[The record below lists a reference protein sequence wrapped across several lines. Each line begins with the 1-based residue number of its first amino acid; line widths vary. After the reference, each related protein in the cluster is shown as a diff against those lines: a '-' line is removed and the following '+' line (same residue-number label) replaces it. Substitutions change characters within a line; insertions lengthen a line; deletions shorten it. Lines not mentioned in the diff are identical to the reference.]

1 MYFCTLK
8 IHYMKKKLS
17 FLYLLVPLLC
27 MMPFVT
33 APMALFC
40 GILFAFLKIEKPFD
54 FKKYSS
60 PLLQYSV
67 VLMGFGMSLKQVI
80 EVSSKGIVLT
90 ACSVFLVFLFGMLLG
105 KLLKVDKNTS
115 ILISSGT
122 AICGGSA
129 IAAVSPII
137 NAKDNQISFALTVV
151 FVLNAIALFIFPPI
165 GHALNMSEIN
175 FGYWS
180 AIAIHDTSSVVGAG
194 AAYGN
199 DALEVAVAVK
209 LARTLWIIPLSFL
222 ILFLNRKNDAVK
234 GKVKIPW
241 FILYFIIAILIAGFI
256 PQGAPIYKELSFL
269 GRRGM
274 VVALFLIGSG
284 FSFDDLKK
292 AGAKSFLL
300 GILLWIIIA
309 VGTFMFFMG

>member
-1 MYFCTLK
+1 MR
-8 IHYMKKKLS
+8 KKLS
-17 FLYLLVPLLC
+17 FLYFVVPLLC

-40 GILFAFLKIEKPFD
+40 GILFAFLKIERPFE

-67 VLMGFGMSLKQVI
+67 VLMGFGMSLEQVI

-105 KLLKVDKNTS
+105 KLFKVDRNTTM
-115 ILISSGT
+115 LISSGT

-129 IAAVSPII
+129 IAAVAPII

-165 GHALNMSEIN
+165 GHALNMEEVN

-194 AAYGN
+194 AAYG
-199 DALEVAVAVK
+199 DAALQTAVAVK

-222 ILFLNRKNDAVK
+222 VLFLNRKNNATK

-241 FILYFIIAILIAGFI
+241 FILYFVLAILIVYLLPAGE
-256 PQGAPIYKELSFL
+256 PIYKELSFL

-274 VVALFLIGSG
+274 VVALFLIGCG
-284 FSFDDLKK
+284 FSFEDLKQ
-292 AGAKSFLL
+292 AGAKSFAL
-300 GILLWIIIA
+300 GILLWILIGA
-309 VGTFMFFMG
+309 STFVFFMN

>member
-1 MYFCTLK
+1 MR
-8 IHYMKKKLS
+8 KKLS
-17 FLYLLVPLLC
+17 FLYLLLPLLC
-27 MMPFVT
+27 MCSSVT

-40 GILFAFLKIEKPFD
+40 GILLAFLKIERPFE

-67 VLMGFGMSLKQVI
+67 VLMGFGMSLQQVI

-90 ACSVFLVFLFGMLLG
+90 ACSVLLVFLFGMLLG
-105 KLLKVDKNTS
+105 RLLKVDRNTAM
-115 ILISSGT
+115 LISSGT

-137 NAKDNQISFALTVV
+137 KAKDNQISFALTVV
-151 FVLNAIALFIFPPI
+151 FVLNALALFIFPPI
-165 GHALNMSEIN
+165 GRALNMGEVD

-194 AAYGN
+194 AAYGP
-199 DALEVAVAVK
+199 DALQTAVTVK

-222 ILFLNRKNDAVK
+222 VLFINRKHDANK
-234 GKVKIPW
+234 GKIKIPW
-241 FILYFIIAILIAGFI
+241 FILYFVVAILIAFLL
-256 PQGAPIYKELSFL
+256 PQFSELYTNLAFL

-274 VVALFLIGSG
+274 VVALFMIGCG
-284 FSFDDLKK
+284 FSFEDLKK
-292 AGAKSFLL
+292 AGWRSFVLGVLLWMVIAVSSFLL
-300 GILLWIIIA
+300 FIN
-309 VGTFMFFMG
+309 

>member
-1 MYFCTLK
+1 MR
-8 IHYMKKKLS
+8 KKLS
-17 FLYLLVPLLC
+17 FLYLLMPLLC
-27 MMPFVT
+27 MCSFVT

-40 GILFAFLKIEKPFD
+40 GILLAFLKIERPFE

-67 VLMGFGMSLKQVI
+67 VLMGFGMSLQQVI

-90 ACSVFLVFLFGMLLG
+90 ACSVLLVFLFGMLLG
-105 KLLKVDKNTS
+105 RLLKVDRNTAM
-115 ILISSGT
+115 LISSGT

-137 NAKDNQISFALTVV
+137 KAKDNQISFALTVV
-151 FVLNAIALFIFPPI
+151 FVLNALALFIFPPI
-165 GHALNMSEIN
+165 GRALNMGGVD

-194 AAYGN
+194 AAYGP
-199 DALEVAVAVK
+199 DALQTAVTVK

-222 ILFLNRKNDAVK
+222 VLFINRKHDANK
-234 GKVKIPW
+234 GKIKIPW
-241 FILYFIIAILIAGFI
+241 FILYFVVAILIAFLL
-256 PQGAPIYKELSFL
+256 PQFSELYTNLAFL

-274 VVALFLIGSG
+274 VVALFMIGCG
-284 FSFDDLKK
+284 FSFEDLKK
-292 AGAKSFLL
+292 AGWRSFVLGVLLWIVIAVSSFLL
-300 GILLWIIIA
+300 FIN
-309 VGTFMFFMG
+309 

>member
-1 MYFCTLK
+1 
-8 IHYMKKKLS
+8 
-17 FLYLLVPLLC
+17 
-27 MMPFVT
+27 MMSYIT

-40 GILFAFLKIEKPFD
+40 GILFAFLKIEKPFE
-54 FKKYSS
+54 FKRYSS

-67 VLMGFGMSLKQVI
+67 VLMGFGMSLQQVI
-80 EVSSKGIVLT
+80 EVSSKGILLT
-90 ACSVFLVFLFGMLLG
+90 ACSVLLVFLFGMLLG
-105 KLLKVDKNTS
+105 KWLKVDRNTAM
-115 ILISSGT
+115 LISSGT

-151 FVLNAIALFIFPPI
+151 FVLNAIALFIFPPL
-165 GHALNMSEIN
+165 GHALNMEETN
-175 FGYWS
+175 FGYWA

-199 DALEVAVAVK
+199 EALQTAVAVK

-222 ILFLNRKNDAVK
+222 VLWLNRRNNAVK

-241 FILYFIIAILIAGFI
+241 FILYFVLAILIAAFL
-256 PQGAPIYKELSFL
+256 PQGQAMYGQLAFL

-274 VVALFLIGSG
+274 VVALFLIGCG
-284 FSFDDLKK
+284 FSFEDLKR
-292 AGAKSFLL
+292 AGLKSFLL
-300 GILLWIIIA
+300 GILLWIVIA
-309 VGTFMFFMG
+309 VGTLLFFLNW

>member
-1 MYFCTLK
+1 MR
-8 IHYMKKKLS
+8 KKLS
-17 FLYLLVPLLC
+17 FLYLLLPLLC
-27 MMPFVT
+27 MCSFVT

-40 GILFAFLKIEKPFD
+40 GILLAFLKIERPFE

-67 VLMGFGMSLKQVI
+67 VLMGFGMSLQQVI

-90 ACSVFLVFLFGMLLG
+90 ACSVLLVFLFGMLLG
-105 KLLKVDKNTS
+105 RLLKVDRNTAM
-115 ILISSGT
+115 LISSGT

-137 NAKDNQISFALTVV
+137 KAKDNQISFALTVV
-151 FVLNAIALFIFPPI
+151 FVLNALALFIFPPI
-165 GHALNMSEIN
+165 GRALNMGEVD

-194 AAYGN
+194 AAYGP
-199 DALEVAVAVK
+199 DALQTAVTVK

-222 ILFLNRKNDAVK
+222 VLFINRKHDSNK

-241 FILYFIIAILIAGFI
+241 FILYFVVAILIAFLL
-256 PQGAPIYKELSFL
+256 PQFSELYTNLAFL

-274 VVALFLIGSG
+274 VVALFMIGCG
-284 FSFDDLKK
+284 FSFEDLKK
-292 AGAKSFLL
+292 AGWRSFVL
-300 GILLWIIIA
+300 GVLLWIVIA
-309 VGTFMFFMG
+309 VISFLFFIN

>member
-1 MYFCTLK
+1 MR
-8 IHYMKKKLS
+8 KKLS
-17 FLYLLVPLLC
+17 FLYLLLPLLC
-27 MMPFVT
+27 MCSFVT

-40 GILFAFLKIEKPFD
+40 GILLAFLKIERPFE

-67 VLMGFGMSLKQVI
+67 VLMGFGMSLQQVI

-90 ACSVFLVFLFGMLLG
+90 ACSVLLVFLFGMLLG
-105 KLLKVDKNTS
+105 RLLKVDRNTAM
-115 ILISSGT
+115 LISSGT

-137 NAKDNQISFALTVV
+137 KAKDNQISFALTVV
-151 FVLNAIALFIFPPI
+151 FVLNALALFIFPPI
-165 GHALNMSEIN
+165 GRALNMGEVD

-194 AAYGN
+194 AAYGP
-199 DALEVAVAVK
+199 DALQTAVAVK

-222 ILFLNRKNDAVK
+222 VLFINRKHDANK
-234 GKVKIPW
+234 GKIKIPW
-241 FILYFIIAILIAGFI
+241 FILYFVVAILIAFLL
-256 PQGAPIYKELSFL
+256 PQFSELYTNLAFL

-274 VVALFLIGSG
+274 VVALFMIGCG
-284 FSFDDLKK
+284 FSFEDLKK
-292 AGAKSFLL
+292 AGWRSFVLGVLLWIVIAVSSFLL
-300 GILLWIIIA
+300 FIN
-309 VGTFMFFMG
+309 

>member
-1 MYFCTLK
+1 MR
-8 IHYMKKKLS
+8 KKLS
-17 FLYLLVPLLC
+17 FLYLLLPLFC
-27 MMPFVT
+27 MCSFVT

-40 GILFAFLKIEKPFD
+40 GILLAFLKIERPFE

-67 VLMGFGMSLKQVI
+67 VLMGFGMSLQQVI

-90 ACSVFLVFLFGMLLG
+90 ACSVLLVFLFGMLLG
-105 KLLKVDKNTS
+105 RLLKVDRNTAM
-115 ILISSGT
+115 LISSGT

-137 NAKDNQISFALTVV
+137 KAKDNQISFALTVV
-151 FVLNAIALFIFPPI
+151 FVLNALALFIFPPI
-165 GHALNMSEIN
+165 GRALNMGEVD

-194 AAYGN
+194 AAYGP
-199 DALEVAVAVK
+199 DALQTAVTVK

-222 ILFLNRKNDAVK
+222 VLFINRKHDSNK

-241 FILYFIIAILIAGFI
+241 FILYFVVAILIAFLL
-256 PQGAPIYKELSFL
+256 PQFSELYTNLAFL

-274 VVALFLIGSG
+274 VVALFMIGCG
-284 FSFDDLKK
+284 FSFEDLKI
-292 AGAKSFLL
+292 AGWRSFVLGVLLWIVIAVSSFLL
-300 GILLWIIIA
+300 FIN
-309 VGTFMFFMG
+309 

>member
-1 MYFCTLK
+1 
-8 IHYMKKKLS
+8 MKKKLS
-17 FLYLLVPLLC
+17 FLYLLLPLLC
-27 MMPFVT
+27 MCSFVT

-40 GILFAFLKIEKPFD
+40 GIVLAFLKIERPFE

-67 VLMGFGMSLKQVI
+67 VLMGFGMSLQQVI

-90 ACSVFLVFLFGMLLG
+90 ACSVLLVFLFGMLLG
-105 KLLKVDKNTS
+105 RLLKVDRNTAM
-115 ILISSGT
+115 LISSGT

-137 NAKDNQISFALTVV
+137 KAKDNQISFALTVV
-151 FVLNAIALFIFPPI
+151 FVLNALALFIFPPI
-165 GHALNMSEIN
+165 GRALNMGEVD

-194 AAYGN
+194 AAYGP
-199 DALEVAVAVK
+199 DALQTAVTVK

-222 ILFLNRKNDAVK
+222 VLFINRKHDANK

-241 FILYFIIAILIAGFI
+241 FILYFVVAILIAFLL
-256 PQGAPIYKELSFL
+256 PQFSELYTNLAFL

-274 VVALFLIGSG
+274 VVALFMIGCG
-284 FSFDDLKK
+284 FSFEDLKK
-292 AGAKSFLL
+292 AGWRSFVL
-300 GILLWIIIA
+300 GVLLWIVIA
-309 VGTFMFFMG
+309 VISFLFFIN

>member
-1 MYFCTLK
+1 
-8 IHYMKKKLS
+8 MKKKLS
-17 FLYLLVPLLC
+17 FLYLLLPLLC
-27 MMPFVT
+27 MCSFVT

-40 GILFAFLKIEKPFD
+40 GILLAFLKIERPFE

-67 VLMGFGMSLKQVI
+67 VLMGFGMNLQQVI

-90 ACSVFLVFLFGMLLG
+90 ACSVLLVFLFGMLLG
-105 KLLKVDKNTS
+105 RLLKVDRNTAM
-115 ILISSGT
+115 LISSGT

-137 NAKDNQISFALTVV
+137 KAKDNQISFALTVV
-151 FVLNAIALFIFPPI
+151 FVLNALALFIFPPI
-165 GHALNMSEIN
+165 GRALNMSEVD

-194 AAYGN
+194 AAYGP
-199 DALEVAVAVK
+199 DALQTAVTVK

-222 ILFLNRKNDAVK
+222 VLFINRKHDANR

-241 FILYFIIAILIAGFI
+241 FILYFVVAILIAFLL
-256 PQGAPIYKELSFL
+256 PQFSEFYTNLAFL

-274 VVALFLIGSG
+274 VVALFMIGCG
-284 FSFDDLKK
+284 FSFEDLKK
-292 AGAKSFLL
+292 AGWRSFVLGVLLWIVIAVSSFLL
-300 GILLWIIIA
+300 FIN
-309 VGTFMFFMG
+309 

>member
-1 MYFCTLK
+1 MR
-8 IHYMKKKLS
+8 KKLS
-17 FLYLLVPLLC
+17 FLYLIVPLVC
-27 MMPFVT
+27 MCSWVS

-40 GILFAFLKIEKPFD
+40 GILLAFLKIEKPFE

-67 VLMGFGMSLKQVI
+67 VLMGFGMSLQQVI
-80 EVSSKGIVLT
+80 EVSSKGLILT
-90 ACSVFLVFLFGMLLG
+90 ACSVLLVFAIGMLLG
-105 KLLKVDKNTS
+105 KLLKVDRNTS
-115 ILISSGT
+115 MLISCGT

-137 NAKDNQISFALTVV
+137 RAKDGQISFALTVV

-165 GHALNMSEIN
+165 GHALGLNEIQ

-180 AIAIHDTSSVVGAG
+180 AVAIHDTSSVVGAG
-194 AAYGN
+194 AAYGSQ
-199 DALEVAVAVK
+199 ALQTAVAVK

-222 ILFLNRKNDAVK
+222 VLFINRKHNTGK

-241 FILYFIIAILIAGFI
+241 FILYFVAAMLIVFLL
-256 PQGAPIYKELSFL
+256 PQFDELYNGLAFL

-274 VVALFLIGSG
+274 VVALFLIGCG
-284 FSFDDLKK
+284 FSFEDLKK
-292 AGAKSFLL
+292 AGVRSFLL
-300 GILLWIIIA
+300 GVLLWILIA
-309 VGTFMFFMG
+309 VISFLFFIN

>member
-1 MYFCTLK
+1 MR
-8 IHYMKKKLS
+8 KKLS
-17 FLYLLVPLLC
+17 FLYLLLPLLC
-27 MMPFVT
+27 MCSFVT

-40 GILFAFLKIEKPFD
+40 GILLAFLKIERPFE

-67 VLMGFGMSLKQVI
+67 VLMGFGMSLQQVI

-90 ACSVFLVFLFGMLLG
+90 ACSVLLVFLFGMLLG
-105 KLLKVDKNTS
+105 RLLKVDRNTAM
-115 ILISSGT
+115 LISSGT

-137 NAKDNQISFALTVV
+137 KAKDNQISFALTVV
-151 FVLNAIALFIFPPI
+151 FVLNALALFIFPPI
-165 GHALNMSEIN
+165 GRALNMGEVD

-194 AAYGN
+194 AAYGP
-199 DALEVAVAVK
+199 DALQTAVTVK

-222 ILFLNRKNDAVK
+222 VLFINRKHDANK
-234 GKVKIPW
+234 GKIKIPW
-241 FILYFIIAILIAGFI
+241 FILYFVVAILIAFLL
-256 PQGAPIYKELSFL
+256 PQFSELYTNLAFL

-274 VVALFLIGSG
+274 VVALFMIGCG
-284 FSFDDLKK
+284 FSVEDLKK
-292 AGAKSFLL
+292 AGWRSFVLGVLLWIVIAVSSFLL
-300 GILLWIIIA
+300 FIN
-309 VGTFMFFMG
+309 

>member
-1 MYFCTLK
+1 
-8 IHYMKKKLS
+8 MKKKLS
-17 FLYLLVPLLC
+17 FLYLLLPLLC
-27 MMPFVT
+27 MCSFVT

-40 GILFAFLKIEKPFD
+40 GILLAFLKIERPFE

-67 VLMGFGMSLKQVI
+67 VLMGFGMSLQQVI
-80 EVSSKGIVLT
+80 EVSSKGIILT
-90 ACSVFLVFLFGMLLG
+90 ACSVLLVFLFGMLLG
-105 KLLKVDKNTS
+105 RLLKVDRNTAM
-115 ILISSGT
+115 LISSGT

-137 NAKDNQISFALTVV
+137 KAKDNQISFALTVV
-151 FVLNAIALFIFPPI
+151 FFLNALALFIFPPI
-165 GHALNMSEIN
+165 GRALNMGEVD

-194 AAYGN
+194 AAYGP
-199 DALEVAVAVK
+199 DALQTAVTVK

-222 ILFLNRKNDAVK
+222 VLFINRKHDSNK

-241 FILYFIIAILIAGFI
+241 FILYFVVAILIAFLL
-256 PQGAPIYKELSFL
+256 PQFSELYTNLAFL

-274 VVALFLIGSG
+274 VVALFMIGCG
-284 FSFDDLKK
+284 FSVEDLKK
-292 AGAKSFLL
+292 AGWRSFVL
-300 GILLWIIIA
+300 GVLLWIVIA
-309 VGTFMFFMG
+309 VISFLFFIN

>member
-1 MYFCTLK
+1 
-8 IHYMKKKLS
+8 MKKKLS
-17 FLYLLVPLLC
+17 FLYLLLPLLC
-27 MMPFVT
+27 MCSFVT

-40 GILFAFLKIEKPFD
+40 GILLAFLKIERPFK

-67 VLMGFGMSLKQVI
+67 VLMGFGMSLQQVI

-90 ACSVFLVFLFGMLLG
+90 ACSVLLVFLFGMLLG
-105 KLLKVDKNTS
+105 RLLKVDRNTAM
-115 ILISSGT
+115 LISSGT

-137 NAKDNQISFALTVV
+137 KAKDNQISFALTVV
-151 FVLNAIALFIFPPI
+151 FVLNALALFIFPPI
-165 GHALNMSEIN
+165 GRALNMGEVD

-194 AAYGN
+194 AAYGP
-199 DALEVAVAVK
+199 DALQTAVTVK

-222 ILFLNRKNDAVK
+222 VLFINRKHDANK

-241 FILYFIIAILIAGFI
+241 FILYFVVAILIAFLL
-256 PQGAPIYKELSFL
+256 PQFSELYTNLAFL

-274 VVALFLIGSG
+274 VVALFMIGCG
-284 FSFDDLKK
+284 FSFEDLKK
-292 AGAKSFLL
+292 AGWRSFVLGVLLWIVIAVSSFLL
-300 GILLWIIIA
+300 FIN
-309 VGTFMFFMG
+309 

>member
-1 MYFCTLK
+1 
-8 IHYMKKKLS
+8 MKKKLS
-17 FLYLLVPLLC
+17 FLYLLLPLLC
-27 MMPFVT
+27 MCSFVT

-40 GILFAFLKIEKPFD
+40 GILLAFLKIERPFE

-67 VLMGFGMSLKQVI
+67 VLMGFGMSLQQVI

-90 ACSVFLVFLFGMLLG
+90 ACSVLLVFLFGMLLG
-105 KLLKVDKNTS
+105 RLLKVDRNTAM
-115 ILISSGT
+115 LISSGT

-137 NAKDNQISFALTVV
+137 KAKDNQISFALTVV
-151 FVLNAIALFIFPPI
+151 FVLNALALFIFPPI
-165 GHALNMSEIN
+165 GRALNMGEVD

-194 AAYGN
+194 AAYGP
-199 DALEVAVAVK
+199 DALQTAVTVK

-222 ILFLNRKNDAVK
+222 VLFINRKHDSNK

-241 FILYFIIAILIAGFI
+241 FILYFVVAILIAFLL
-256 PQGAPIYKELSFL
+256 PQFSELYTNLAFL

-274 VVALFLIGSG
+274 VVALFMIGCG
-284 FSFDDLKK
+284 FSFEDLKK
-292 AGAKSFLL
+292 AGWRSFVLGVLLWIVIAVSSFLL
-300 GILLWIIIA
+300 FIN
-309 VGTFMFFMG
+309 

>member
-1 MYFCTLK
+1 
-8 IHYMKKKLS
+8 MKKKLS
-17 FLYLLVPLLC
+17 FLYLLLPLLC
-27 MMPFVT
+27 MCSFVT

-40 GILFAFLKIEKPFD
+40 GILLAFLKIERPFE

-67 VLMGFGMSLKQVI
+67 VLMGFGMSLQQVI

-90 ACSVFLVFLFGMLLG
+90 ACSVLLVFLFGMLLG
-105 KLLKVDKNTS
+105 RLLKVDRNTAM
-115 ILISSGT
+115 LISSGT

-137 NAKDNQISFALTVV
+137 KAKDNQISFALTVV
-151 FVLNAIALFIFPPI
+151 FVLNALALFIFPPI
-165 GHALNMSEIN
+165 GRALNMGEVD

-194 AAYGN
+194 AAYGP
-199 DALEVAVAVK
+199 DALQTAVTVK

-222 ILFLNRKNDAVK
+222 VLFINRKHDANK
-234 GKVKIPW
+234 GKIKIPW
-241 FILYFIIAILIAGFI
+241 FILYFVVAILIAFLL
-256 PQGAPIYKELSFL
+256 PQFSELYTNLAFL

-274 VVALFLIGSG
+274 VVALFMIGCG
-284 FSFDDLKK
+284 FSFEDLKK
-292 AGAKSFLL
+292 AGWRSFVLGVLLWIVIAVSSFLL
-300 GILLWIIIA
+300 FIN
-309 VGTFMFFMG
+309 

>member
-1 MYFCTLK
+1 MR
-8 IHYMKKKLS
+8 KKLS
-17 FLYLLVPLLC
+17 FLYLLMPLLC
-27 MMPFVT
+27 MCTFVT

-40 GILFAFLKIEKPFD
+40 GILLAFLKIERPFE

-67 VLMGFGMSLKQVI
+67 VLMGFGMSLQQVI

-90 ACSVFLVFLFGMLLG
+90 ACSVLLVFLFGMLLG
-105 KLLKVDKNTS
+105 RLLKVDRNTS
-115 ILISSGT
+115 MLISSGT

-151 FVLNAIALFIFPPI
+151 FVLNALALFIFPPI
-165 GHALNMSEIN
+165 GRALNMSEVD

-194 AAYGN
+194 AAYGP
-199 DALEVAVAVK
+199 DALQTAVTVK

-222 ILFLNRKNDAVK
+222 VLFINRKHDANR

-241 FILYFIIAILIAGFI
+241 FILYFVVAILIAFLL
-256 PQGAPIYKELSFL
+256 PQFSELYTNLAFL

-274 VVALFLIGSG
+274 VVALFMIGCG
-284 FSFDDLKK
+284 FSFEDLKK
-292 AGAKSFLL
+292 AGWRSFVL
-300 GILLWIIIA
+300 GVLLWIVIA
-309 VGTFMFFMG
+309 VISLLFFIN

>member
-1 MYFCTLK
+1 
-8 IHYMKKKLS
+8 MKKKLS
-17 FLYLLVPLLC
+17 FLYLLLPLLC
-27 MMPFVT
+27 MCSFVT

-40 GILFAFLKIEKPFD
+40 GILLAFLKIERPFE

-67 VLMGFGMSLKQVI
+67 VLMGFGMNLQQVI

-90 ACSVFLVFLFGMLLG
+90 ACSVLLVFLFGMLLG
-105 KLLKVDKNTS
+105 RLLKVDRNTAM
-115 ILISSGT
+115 LISSGT

-137 NAKDNQISFALTVV
+137 KAKDNQISFALTVV
-151 FVLNAIALFIFPPI
+151 FVLNALALFIFPPI
-165 GHALNMSEIN
+165 GRALNMGEVD

-194 AAYGN
+194 AAYGP
-199 DALEVAVAVK
+199 DALQTAVTVK

-222 ILFLNRKNDAVK
+222 VLFISRKHDANK
-234 GKVKIPW
+234 GKIKIPW
-241 FILYFIIAILIAGFI
+241 FILYFVVAILIAFLL
-256 PQGAPIYKELSFL
+256 PQFSELYTNLAFL

-274 VVALFLIGSG
+274 VVALFMIGCG
-284 FSFDDLKK
+284 FSFEDLKK
-292 AGAKSFLL
+292 AGWRSFVLGVLLWIVIAVSSFLL
-300 GILLWIIIA
+300 FIN
-309 VGTFMFFMG
+309 

>member
-1 MYFCTLK
+1 MR
-8 IHYMKKKLS
+8 KKLS
-17 FLYLLVPLLC
+17 FLYLLMPLLC
-27 MMPFVT
+27 MCSFVT

-40 GILFAFLKIEKPFD
+40 GILLAFLKIERPFE

-67 VLMGFGMSLKQVI
+67 VLMGFGMSLQQVI

-90 ACSVFLVFLFGMLLG
+90 ACSVLLVFLFGMLLG
-105 KLLKVDKNTS
+105 RLLKVDRNTAM
-115 ILISSGT
+115 LISSGT

-137 NAKDNQISFALTVV
+137 KAKDNQISFALTVV
-151 FVLNAIALFIFPPI
+151 FVLNALALFIFPPI
-165 GHALNMSEIN
+165 GRALNMGEVD

-194 AAYGN
+194 AAYGP
-199 DALEVAVAVK
+199 DALQTAVTVK

-222 ILFLNRKNDAVK
+222 VLFINRKHDANR

-241 FILYFIIAILIAGFI
+241 FILYFVVAILIAFLL
-256 PQGAPIYKELSFL
+256 PQFSELYTNLAFL

-274 VVALFLIGSG
+274 VVALFMIGCG
-284 FSFDDLKK
+284 FSFEDLKK
-292 AGAKSFLL
+292 AGWRSFVLGVLLWIVIAVSSFLL
-300 GILLWIIIA
+300 FIN
-309 VGTFMFFMG
+309 

>member
-1 MYFCTLK
+1 MR
-8 IHYMKKKLS
+8 KKLS
-17 FLYLLVPLLC
+17 FLYLLMPLLC
-27 MMPFVT
+27 MCSFVT

-40 GILFAFLKIEKPFD
+40 GILLAFLKIERPFE

-67 VLMGFGMSLKQVI
+67 VLMGFGMSLQQVI

-90 ACSVFLVFLFGMLLG
+90 ACSVLLVFLFGMLLG
-105 KLLKVDKNTS
+105 RLLKVDRNTAM
-115 ILISSGT
+115 LISSGT

-137 NAKDNQISFALTVV
+137 KAKDNQISFALTVV
-151 FVLNAIALFIFPPI
+151 FVLNALALFIFPPI
-165 GHALNMSEIN
+165 GRALNMSEVD

-194 AAYGN
+194 AAYGP
-199 DALEVAVAVK
+199 DALQTAVTVK

-222 ILFLNRKNDAVK
+222 VLFINRKHDANK
-234 GKVKIPW
+234 GKIRIPW
-241 FILYFIIAILIAGFI
+241 FILYFVVAILIAFLL
-256 PQGAPIYKELSFL
+256 PQFSELYTNLAFL

-274 VVALFLIGSG
+274 VVALFMIGCG
-284 FSFDDLKK
+284 FSFEDLKK
-292 AGAKSFLL
+292 AGWRSFVLGVLLWIVIAVSSFLL
-300 GILLWIIIA
+300 FIN
-309 VGTFMFFMG
+309 

>member
-1 MYFCTLK
+1 MY
-8 IHYMKKKLS
+8 IMRKKLS

-27 MMPFVT
+27 MMSYIT

-40 GILFAFLKIEKPFD
+40 GILFAFLKIEKPFE
-54 FKKYSS
+54 FKRYSS

-67 VLMGFGMSLKQVI
+67 VLMGFGMSLQQVI
-80 EVSSKGIVLT
+80 EVSSKGILLT
-90 ACSVFLVFLFGMLLG
+90 ACSVLLVFLFGMLLG
-105 KLLKVDKNTS
+105 KWLKVDRNTAM
-115 ILISSGT
+115 LISSGT

-151 FVLNAIALFIFPPI
+151 FVLNAIALFIFPPL
-165 GHALNMSEIN
+165 GHALNMEETN
-175 FGYWS
+175 FGYWA

-199 DALEVAVAVK
+199 EALQTAVAVK

-222 ILFLNRKNDAVK
+222 VLWLNRRNNAVK

-241 FILYFIIAILIAGFI
+241 FILYFVLAILIAAFL
-256 PQGAPIYKELSFL
+256 PQGQAVYEQLAFL

-274 VVALFLIGSG
+274 VVALFLIGCG
-284 FSFDDLKK
+284 FSFEDLKR
-292 AGAKSFLL
+292 AGLKSFLL
-300 GILLWIIIA
+300 GILLWIVIA
-309 VGTFMFFMG
+309 VGTLLFFFNW

>member
-1 MYFCTLK
+1 MR
-8 IHYMKKKLS
+8 KKLS

-27 MMPFVT
+27 MMSYIT

-40 GILFAFLKIEKPFD
+40 GILFAFLKIEKHFE
-54 FKKYSS
+54 FKRYSS

-67 VLMGFGMSLKQVI
+67 VLMGFGMSLQQVI
-80 EVSSKGIVLT
+80 EVSSKGILLT
-90 ACSVFLVFLFGMLLG
+90 ACSVLLVFLFGMLSG
-105 KLLKVDKNTS
+105 KWLKVDRNTAM
-115 ILISSGT
+115 LISSGT

-151 FVLNAIALFIFPPI
+151 FVLNAIALFIFPPL
-165 GHALNMSEIN
+165 GHALNMEETN
-175 FGYWS
+175 FGYWA

-199 DALEVAVAVK
+199 EALQTAVAVK

-222 ILFLNRKNDAVK
+222 VLWLNRRNNAVK

-241 FILYFIIAILIAGFI
+241 FILYFVLAILIAAFL
-256 PQGAPIYKELSFL
+256 PQGQAVYEQLAFL

-274 VVALFLIGSG
+274 VVALFLIGCG
-284 FSFDDLKK
+284 FSFEDLKR
-292 AGAKSFLL
+292 AGLKSFLL
-300 GILLWIIIA
+300 GILLWIVIA
-309 VGTFMFFMG
+309 VGTLLFFLNW

>member
-1 MYFCTLK
+1 MR
-8 IHYMKKKLS
+8 KKLS
-17 FLYLLVPLLC
+17 FLYLLLPLLC
-27 MMPFVT
+27 MCSFVT

-40 GILFAFLKIEKPFD
+40 GILLAFLKIERPFE

-67 VLMGFGMSLKQVI
+67 VLMGFGMSLQQVI

-90 ACSVFLVFLFGMLLG
+90 ACSVLLVFLFGMLLG
-105 KLLKVDKNTS
+105 RLLKVDRNTAM
-115 ILISSGT
+115 LISSGT

-137 NAKDNQISFALTVV
+137 KAKDNQISFALTVV
-151 FVLNAIALFIFPPI
+151 FVLNALALFIFPPI
-165 GHALNMSEIN
+165 GRALNMGEVD

-194 AAYGN
+194 AAYGP
-199 DALEVAVAVK
+199 DALQTAVTVK

-222 ILFLNRKNDAVK
+222 ELFINRKHDSNK
-234 GKVKIPW
+234 GKIKIPW
-241 FILYFIIAILIAGFI
+241 FILYFVVAILIAFLL
-256 PQGAPIYKELSFL
+256 PQFSELYTNLAFL

-274 VVALFLIGSG
+274 VVALFMIGCG
-284 FSFDDLKK
+284 FSFEDLKK
-292 AGAKSFLL
+292 AGWRSFVLGVLLWIVIAVSSFLL
-300 GILLWIIIA
+300 FIN
-309 VGTFMFFMG
+309 

>member
-1 MYFCTLK
+1 MR
-8 IHYMKKKLS
+8 KKLS
-17 FLYLLVPLLC
+17 FLYLLLPLLC
-27 MMPFVT
+27 MCSFVT

-40 GILFAFLKIEKPFD
+40 GIVLAFLKIERPFE

-67 VLMGFGMSLKQVI
+67 VLMGFGMSLQQVI

-90 ACSVFLVFLFGMLLG
+90 ACSVLLVFLFGMLLG
-105 KLLKVDKNTS
+105 RLLKVDRNTAM
-115 ILISSGT
+115 LISSGT

-137 NAKDNQISFALTVV
+137 KAKDNQISFALTVV
-151 FVLNAIALFIFPPI
+151 FVLNALALFIFPPI
-165 GHALNMSEIN
+165 GRALNMGEVD

-194 AAYGN
+194 AAYGP
-199 DALEVAVAVK
+199 DALQTAVTVK

-222 ILFLNRKNDAVK
+222 VLFINRKHDANK

-241 FILYFIIAILIAGFI
+241 FILYFVVAILIAFLL
-256 PQGAPIYKELSFL
+256 PQFSELYTNLAFL

-274 VVALFLIGSG
+274 VVALFMIGCG
-284 FSFDDLKK
+284 FSFEDLKK
-292 AGAKSFLL
+292 AGWRSFVLGVLLWIVIAVSSFLL
-300 GILLWIIIA
+300 FIN
-309 VGTFMFFMG
+309 

>member
-1 MYFCTLK
+1 MR
-8 IHYMKKKLS
+8 KKLS
-17 FLYLLVPLLC
+17 FLYLLMPLLC
-27 MMPFVT
+27 MCSFIT

-40 GILFAFLKIEKPFD
+40 GILLAFLKIERPFE

-67 VLMGFGMSLKQVI
+67 VLMGFGMSLQQVI

-90 ACSVFLVFLFGMLLG
+90 ACSVLLVFLFGMLLG
-105 KLLKVDKNTS
+105 RLLKVDRNTS
-115 ILISSGT
+115 MLISSGT

-151 FVLNAIALFIFPPI
+151 FVLNALALFIFPPI
-165 GHALNMSEIN
+165 GRALNMSEVD

-194 AAYGN
+194 AAYGP
-199 DALEVAVAVK
+199 DALQTAVTVK

-222 ILFLNRKNDAVK
+222 VLFINRKHDANK
-234 GKVKIPW
+234 GKIKIPW
-241 FILYFIIAILIAGFI
+241 FILYFVVAILIAFLL
-256 PQGAPIYKELSFL
+256 PQFSELYTNLAFL

-274 VVALFLIGSG
+274 VVALFMIGCG
-284 FSFDDLKK
+284 FSFEDLKK
-292 AGAKSFLL
+292 AGWRSFVLGVLLWIVIAVSSFLL
-300 GILLWIIIA
+300 FIN
-309 VGTFMFFMG
+309 

>member
-1 MYFCTLK
+1 
-8 IHYMKKKLS
+8 MKKKLS
-17 FLYLLVPLLC
+17 FLYLLLPLLC
-27 MMPFVT
+27 MCSFVT

-40 GILFAFLKIEKPFD
+40 GILLAFLKIERPFE

-67 VLMGFGMSLKQVI
+67 VLMGFGMNLQQVI

-90 ACSVFLVFLFGMLLG
+90 ACSVLLVFLFGMLLG
-105 KLLKVDKNTS
+105 RLLKVDRNTAM
-115 ILISSGT
+115 LISSGT

-137 NAKDNQISFALTVV
+137 KAKDNQISFALTVV
-151 FVLNAIALFIFPPI
+151 FVLNALALFVFPPI
-165 GHALNMSEIN
+165 GKALNMSEVD

-194 AAYGN
+194 AAYGP
-199 DALEVAVAVK
+199 DALQTAVTVK

-222 ILFLNRKNDAVK
+222 VLFINRKHDANK
-234 GKVKIPW
+234 GKIKIPW
-241 FILYFIIAILIAGFI
+241 FILYFVVAILIAFLL
-256 PQGAPIYKELSFL
+256 PQFSELYTNLAFL

-274 VVALFLIGSG
+274 VVALFMIGCG
-284 FSFDDLKK
+284 FSFEDLKK
-292 AGAKSFLL
+292 AGWRSFVLGVLLWIVIAVSSFLL
-300 GILLWIIIA
+300 FIN
-309 VGTFMFFMG
+309 

>member
-1 MYFCTLK
+1 MR
-8 IHYMKKKLS
+8 KKLS
-17 FLYLLVPLLC
+17 FLYLLLPLLC
-27 MMPFVT
+27 MCSFVT

-40 GILFAFLKIEKPFD
+40 GILLAFLKIERPFE

-67 VLMGFGMSLKQVI
+67 VLMGFGMSLQQVI

-90 ACSVFLVFLFGMLLG
+90 ACSVLLVFLFGMLLG
-105 KLLKVDKNTS
+105 RLLKVDRNTAM
-115 ILISSGT
+115 LISSGT

-137 NAKDNQISFALTVV
+137 KAKDNQISFALTVV
-151 FVLNAIALFIFPPI
+151 FVLNALALFIFPPI
-165 GHALNMSEIN
+165 GRALNMGEVD

-194 AAYGN
+194 AAYGP
-199 DALEVAVAVK
+199 DALQTAVTVK

-222 ILFLNRKNDAVK
+222 VLFINRKHDANK

-241 FILYFIIAILIAGFI
+241 FILYFVVAILIAFLL
-256 PQGAPIYKELSFL
+256 PQFSELYTNLAFL

-274 VVALFLIGSG
+274 VVALFMIGCG
-284 FSFDDLKK
+284 FSFEDLKK
-292 AGAKSFLL
+292 AGWRSFVLGVLLWIVIAVSSFLL
-300 GILLWIIIA
+300 FIN
-309 VGTFMFFMG
+309 

>member
-1 MYFCTLK
+1 MR
-8 IHYMKKKLS
+8 KKLS
-17 FLYLLVPLLC
+17 FLYLLLPLLC
-27 MMPFVT
+27 MCSFVT

-40 GILFAFLKIEKPFD
+40 GILLAFLKIERPFE

-67 VLMGFGMSLKQVI
+67 VLMGFGMSLQQVI

-90 ACSVFLVFLFGMLLG
+90 ACSVLLVFLFGMLLG
-105 KLLKVDKNTS
+105 RLLKVDRNTAM
-115 ILISSGT
+115 LISSGT

-137 NAKDNQISFALTVV
+137 KAKDNQISFALTVV
-151 FVLNAIALFIFPPI
+151 FVLNALALFIFPPI
-165 GHALNMSEIN
+165 GRALNMGEVD

-194 AAYGN
+194 AAYGP
-199 DALEVAVAVK
+199 DALQTAVTVK

-222 ILFLNRKNDAVK
+222 VLFINRKHDSNK

-241 FILYFIIAILIAGFI
+241 FILYFVVAILIAFLL
-256 PQGAPIYKELSFL
+256 PQFSELYTNLAFL

-274 VVALFLIGSG
+274 VVALFMIGCG
-284 FSFDDLKK
+284 FSFEDLKK
-292 AGAKSFLL
+292 AGWRSFVLGVLLWIVIAVSSFLL
-300 GILLWIIIA
+300 FIN
-309 VGTFMFFMG
+309 

>member
-1 MYFCTLK
+1 
-8 IHYMKKKLS
+8 
-17 FLYLLVPLLC
+17 
-27 MMPFVT
+27 MMSYIT

-40 GILFAFLKIEKPFD
+40 GILFAFLKIEKPFE
-54 FKKYSS
+54 FKRYSS

-67 VLMGFGMSLKQVI
+67 VLMGFDMSLQQVI
-80 EVSSKGIVLT
+80 EVSSKGILLT
-90 ACSVFLVFLFGMLLG
+90 ACSVLLVFLFGMLSG
-105 KLLKVDKNTS
+105 KWLKVDRNTAM
-115 ILISSGT
+115 LISSGT

-151 FVLNAIALFIFPPI
+151 FVLNAIALFIFPPL
-165 GHALNMSEIN
+165 GHALNMEETN
-175 FGYWS
+175 FGYWA

-199 DALEVAVAVK
+199 EALQTAVAVK

-222 ILFLNRKNDAVK
+222 VLWLNRRNNAVK

-241 FILYFIIAILIAGFI
+241 FILYFVLAILIAAFL
-256 PQGAPIYKELSFL
+256 PQGQAVYEQLAFL

-274 VVALFLIGSG
+274 VVALFLIGCG
-284 FSFDDLKK
+284 FSFEDLKR
-292 AGAKSFLL
+292 AGLKSFLL
-300 GILLWIIIA
+300 GILLWIVIA
-309 VGTFMFFMG
+309 VGTLLFFLNW